1 MACVASSV
9 NPFIEKKCQ
18 WISIKACL
26 EQHKSNSSG
35 GVNKPCLYYARHKSY
50 AIFRSVMLSLQRK
63 MLDVVA
69 LILSLKPTVLK
80 QAFHLSEKAL
90 QGMNLTVS
98 CE

>member
-1 MACVASSV
+1 
-9 NPFIEKKCQ
+9 
-18 WISIKACL
+18 
-26 EQHKSNSSG
+26 
-35 GVNKPCLYYARHKSY
+35 
-50 AIFRSVMLSLQRK
+50 MLSLQRK

-69 LILSLKPTVLK
+69 LILSLKLTVLK